1 MKKAKLDIWE
11 DIPDPEAE
19 EQRAQIPLE
28 QDSDIEDGS
37 ERRWAVNKLLL
48 IGAPIA
54 LVVLFVCGF
63 LAFYLIRNI
72 SSAPQTPTI
81 ISKALPEKA
90 PQESPRTALPEVSG
104 KDQAPAPHENTH
116 IIYFKD
122 FMIDLKDTRGNSYV
136 LMCDIAFDL
145 GEEQKNGQLEDQAVL
160 RNIIYKT
167 AQSRSVVALRSVEER
182 KKLKTDLAFALD
194 KILGDGRVK
203 NVYFM
208 NYFIM

>member
-1 MKKAKLDIWE
+1 MSSAF
-11 DIPDPEAE
+11 
-19 EQRAQIPLE
+19 EQLE
-28 QDSDIEDGS
+28 S
-37 ERRWAVNKLLL
+37 EW
-48 IGAPIA
+48 I
-54 LVVLFVCGF
+54 VVLFVCGF

-72 SSAPQTPTI
+72 SSVPQTPTI
-81 ISKALPEKA
+81 ISKTLPEKA
-90 PQESPRTALPEVSG
+90 PPESLRTALPDVSG
-104 KDQAPAPHENTH
+104 KDQSPALPESTN

-122 FMIDLKDTRGNSYV
+122 FIIDLKDARGNSYV

-145 GEEQKNGQLEDQAVL
+145 GQEQKNGQLEDTAVL

-182 KKLKTDLAFALD
+182 KKLKKDLAFALD